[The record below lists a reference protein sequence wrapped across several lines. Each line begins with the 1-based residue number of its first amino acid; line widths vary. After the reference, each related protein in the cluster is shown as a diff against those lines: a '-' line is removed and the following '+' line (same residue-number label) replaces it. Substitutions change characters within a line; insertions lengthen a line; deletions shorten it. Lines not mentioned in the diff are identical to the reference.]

1 MDDSILDARNMRKT
15 KIVATLGPTS
25 NTQEAIIE
33 MGDKGVNVCRL
44 NMSHG
49 DHSSHQE
56 VVDKI
61 KYYNSLDRG
70 CLAILLDTKVRHA
83 TLPHLQSATIKLL
96 LSLPCFVKSQCVG
109 SDLPSVSSTYH
120 LVAERCEG

>member
-1 MDDSILDARNMRKT
+1 MLDSVDDSILDARNMRKT

-56 VVDKI
+56 VVEKI

-70 CLAILLDTKVRHA
+70 CLAILLDTKVWHA
-83 TLPHLQSATIKLL
+83 NLQQPNCYI
-96 LSLPCFVKSQCVG
+96 LSTGVSQG
-109 SDLPSVSSTYH
+109 YEVSFSSFR
-120 LVAERCEG
+120 LVDNL